1 MFTRDFGVNVVLR
14 GQSLGQMSSS
24 MSFSVKEYSTKGHV
38 HNVLDIENK
47 FFTTKPSQHEYVTVL
62 CTLVHPCSLDGYT
75 STVRQAP
82 LGRITC

>member
-24 MSFSVKEYSTKGHV
+24 MSFSDSTKGHV

-47 FFTTKPSQHEYVTVL
+47 FFTTKPSQHQSVTVL

-75 STVRQAP
+75 STVPQAP